1 MPPVLTSDNGDLIL
15 RPTRH
20 GDGANYL
27 ALGWSAD
34 IHSMFGGS
42 HTAPPADPRKV
53 AAGWLRSIRAQ
64 PFAWVIEYHE
74 RMIGQIRLH
83 SIDQNDLTAR
93 LAIGIL
99 TEDQLG
105 QGTGRRT
112 IRMVLRHAFGEMGLN
127 RVDLRVLDFNERAIR
142 CYRACGFV
150 EEGRA
155 RQSAR
160 IGGMFHDDVMI
171 GVLAQEFSSG
181 L

>member
-1 MPPVLTSDNGDLIL
+1 MTPILISDDNDLIL
-15 RPTRH
+15 RPAKY
-20 GDGANYL
+20 GDGAAYL

-34 IHSMFGGS
+34 IHRMFGGS
-42 HTAPPADPRKV
+42 HTSPPACPRRV
-53 AAGWLRSIRAQ
+53 AAGWLRSVRAQ
-64 PFAWVIEYHE
+64 PFAWVIEYRD

-112 IRMVLRHAFGEMGLN
+112 IRMVLRHAFGEMELN

-160 IGGMFHDDVMI
+160 IGEMFHDDVMMS
-171 GVLAQEFSSG
+171 VLAQEFSSG